1 MPRVTSLELSP
12 LIRQLRETAGLTQAE
27 LAERVGTTQSVI
39 SRLESDDYEGHSLSM
54 LNRIGAAL
62 NCRLTVGLAPE
73 RSDERSEMATVRE
86 SAPTYDAGAAS
97 TSGASD
103 RSLSDDEL
111 DRTAERLAQRFHRQ
125 GVTKADVKEA
135 LRWARGAGEKSAEGS
150 ALRRLR
156 GVRGVIKVGA
166 GSTVED
172 VRRARAQRG
181 RDIARAQ

>member
-1 MPRVTSLELSP
+1 MTPVPALELSP
-12 LIRQLRETAGLTQAE
+12 LIRQLREAAGLTQAE

-62 NCRLTVGLAPE
+62 NCRLTVGLTP
-73 RSDERSEMATVRE
+73 ERSEMATVRE
-86 SAPTYDAGAAS
+86 SAPRYGAGAAP

-103 RSLSDDEL
+103 RSLSRGEL
-111 DRTAERLAQRFHRQ
+111 DRIAERLAQRFQQQ

-135 LRWARGAGEKSAEGS
+135 LRWARGAGEGSAEGS
-150 ALRRLR
+150 AEGSDLRRLR
-156 GVRGVIKVGA
+156 GAIKVGA
-166 GSTVED
+166 GSTVDD

>member
-1 MPRVTSLELSP
+1 MARATSLELSP
-12 LIRQLRETAGLTQAE
+12 LIRKLREAAGLTQAE
-27 LAERVGTTQSVI
+27 LAERLGTTQSVI

-73 RSDERSEMATVRE
+73 RSEMATVRE
-86 SAPTYDAGAAS
+86 SAPTYGAGAAS
-97 TSGASD
+97 NAGASD

-111 DRTAERLAQRFHRQ
+111 DRIAERLAQRFHRQ

-135 LRWARGAGEKSAEGS
+135 LHWARCAAEGS
-150 ALRRLR
+150 ALGRLR
-156 GVRGVIKVGA
+156 GAIKVGA
-166 GSTVED
+166 GSTVDD

-181 RDIARAQ
+181 HDIARVQ

>member
-1 MPRVTSLELSP
+1 MSRATSLELSP
-12 LIRQLRETAGLTQAE
+12 LIRQLREATGLTQAE

-73 RSDERSEMATVRE
+73 RSEERSAERSEMATVRE
-86 SAPTYDAGAAS
+86 SALTYGTGAAS
-97 TSGASD
+97 TAGASD
-103 RSLSDDEL
+103 RSLSHDEL
-111 DRTAERLAQRFHRQ
+111 DRVAERLARRFHRQ

-135 LRWARGAGEKSAEGS
+135 LRWARGAAEGS
-150 ALRRLR
+150 ALGRLR
-156 GVRGVIKVGA
+156 GAIKVGA
-166 GSTVED
+166 GSTVDD

>member
-1 MPRVTSLELSP
+1 MPRVPSLELSP
-12 LIRQLRETAGLTQAE
+12 LIRQLREAAGLTQAE

-73 RSDERSEMATVRE
+73 SSEVEAVRE
-86 SAPTYDAGAAS
+86 SAPSYGAGAAS
-97 TSGASD
+97 TAASTPGASD
-103 RSLSDDEL
+103 RSLSGDEF
-111 DRTAERLAQRFHRQ
+111 DRIAERLAQRFQRQ

-135 LRWARGAGEKSAEGS
+135 LRWARGAAEGS
-150 ALRRLR
+150 ALGRLR
-156 GVRGVIKVGA
+156 GAIKVGA
-166 GSTVED
+166 GSTVDD

-181 RDIARAQ
+181 HDIARAQ